1 MGMSRKELSALDRI
15 ALGRAG
21 KITREFKFG
30 ANLDVAN
37 GATED
42 VWGSDTDF
50 VPLTANT
57 QFEIVSTDDADSDVG
72 GVKAQGAGVRTVRV
86 YAIKAD
92 WTIAQEDVVMDGTQA
107 VDLDSTYMGVYRL
120 EVLTAGATGKSVGK
134 ISVVVD
140 GAGAAQCFIEIGENQ
155 SEHGIFP
162 VPAGITALID
172 DIFVGTDKSSGIIIN
187 LNIVDT
193 LGTSL
198 KTHKMAFR
206 ASTNGR
212 SFTVPYAITEKTWI
226 IWSATNSSGGAAYVS
241 ADINMRLIP
250 NSMVGNY

>member
-1 MGMSRKELSALDRI
+1 MGMSRKELSSLDRI
-15 ALGRAG
+15 ALGRSP
-21 KITREFKFG
+21 ITREFKFG

-37 GATED
+37 SATED
-42 VWGSDTDF
+42 LWGSDTDF
-50 VPLTANT
+50 IPLTANT

-107 VDLDSTYMGVYRL
+107 VNLASTYMGVYKL
-120 EVLTAGATGKSVGK
+120 EALTAGATGNAVGK

-140 GAGAAQCFIEIGENQ
+140 GAGAAQCFMEIGKNQ
-155 SEHGIFP
+155 SEHAIFP
-162 VPAGITALID
+162 VPAGLTALID
-172 DIFVGTDKSSGIIIN
+172 DIFVGTNKSSGIIIN
-187 LNIVDT
+187 MNTLNT

-198 KTHKMAFR
+198 KTHQMAFR

-212 SFTVPYAITEKTWI
+212 SFTVPFKVAEKTWI

-241 ADINMRLIP
+241 ADMNIRLVP